1 MRACR
6 PPSRIPRA
14 AFALALIAIVVSGCK
29 PASLPDAN
37 SPGAQL
43 YVNRC
48 GSCHVPY
55 NPHEMTAAMWDTQ
68 VTMME
73 EKIQAAGMPALTSD
87 ERESILEYLK
97 RNAGS
102 E

>member
-1 MRACR
+1 MRA
-6 PPSRIPRA
+6 SRLASTIQRA
-14 AFALALIAIVVSGCK
+14 AIALALFSILAAGCK
-29 PASLPDAN
+29 RASLPDAS
-37 SPGAQL
+37 SPAAQL
-43 YVNRC
+43 YVSRC
-48 GSCHVPY
+48 GNCHVPY

-73 EKIQAAGMPALTSD
+73 GKIQAAGMPALTSD

-97 RNAGS
+97 HNAGT